1 MLSEVVYG
9 SYSTDMYDMQSLSAM
24 VDYWAS
30 QTAVKKDF
38 EVARCKYYAKTCL
51 KLFCF
56 SFPQLWVVSNEIPVN
71 KIIA

>member
-1 MLSEVVYG
+1 MPDGSQQPRTTSWTGIRFMLAEVIYG

-38 EVARCKYYAKTCL
+38 EVARCEYY
-51 KLFCF
+51 
-56 SFPQLWVVSNEIPVN
+56 WVQGE
-71 KIIA
+71 